1 MELSR
6 FAIGLIWFLIWLF
19 IGANAGLLI
28 FGLCA
33 AAKRGDRHLEEK

>member
-6 FAIGLIWFLIWLF
+6 FAIGLIWFLIGLF
-19 IGANAGLLI
+19 IGANFWFFIYA
-28 FGLCA
+28 LCA